1 MLEMAIK
8 KLLEGILTPLI
19 GKGKVKPVF
28 GTGKPPFV
36 TYTITPIKGGAV
48 KESQLEVKFIEADID
63 KALAIREAVSNLL
76 DMMGASATISV
87 KDVVLRSQLAG
98 GGQLFNDAIQMW
110 EISSIYIIT
119 WRCKKIER

>member
-36 TYTITPIKGGAV
+36 TYTVTPISGGRV
-48 KESQLEVKFIEADID
+48 KESQVEVKFIDKSIDEAMILRESVTGKFDMVQRFPSLVVDDI
-63 KALAIREAVSNLL
+63 
-76 DMMGASATISV
+76 
-87 KDVVLRSQLAG
+87 VLRSVLAG